1 MSKMAASDATGE
13 SPHAPSK
20 PTDAPLI
27 DHDAYRF
34 QLDLSDSIGAYI
46 REARWE
52 QFGGLTYRGADLGR
66 AIGLNLYFRLVND
79 SVLRAAHARAMAGE
93 KLSEDPDA
101 IPVTTEAYWVLRQML
116 GRPPPQLPRHGF
128 QAALKRWKIYAER
141 SWAMGTPH
149 LEREPRLAR
158 QNGGV
163 LILALSRRFFDYL
176 LPVRQALG
184 ADAAWL
190 VPAGAAWAEE
200 AVASGEPVLQFSE
213 KEGRKPEGPLTAPL
227 AEYWR
232 EMALRFD
239 TFREILEREAPAA
252 VMMTE
257 GNQPDD
263 EILARAARTLGIRS
277 ICIQQGWSPIIHT
290 GFRDMQYDD
299 FCVWGPEFGRLL
311 QPENPRQ
318 HFAATGSHRI
328 EPTAAA
334 TPASARAISF
344 FLQKDSLLITER
356 AWREML
362 DLVRW
367 TAATWPER
375 DILVREHPAAP
386 LTAEERSAL
395 CALPNIVLCPSATMS
410 LDTVL
415 RQTGVAVAFY
425 STTLIEALAYGAI
438 PLIINITG
446 APHYVP
452 DLAAMGAG
460 IEVKDFAAARTAMG
474 QLCDGGGPTWSHMA
488 SVLPRFFA
496 GSSAEALR
504 NIAALARL
512 R

>member
-1 MSKMAASDATGE
+1 MPLPELK
-13 SPHAPSK
+13 
-20 PTDAPLI
+20 DAPLV
-27 DHDAYRF
+27 DRDAYRF
-34 QLDLSDSIGAYI
+34 QLALTDAIAEYV
-46 REARWE
+46 RELRTA
-52 QFGGLTYRGADLGR
+52 QFRALTYRAADFGR
-66 AIGLNLYFRLVND
+66 AIAVDLYFRLVND
-79 SVLRAAHARAMAGE
+79 SALRAAHARAVRGE
-93 KLSEDPDA
+93 ALSQDPDL
-101 IPVTTEAYWVLRQML
+101 IPVGTVAYWVLRQVL
-116 GRPPPQLPRHGF
+116 GRPPPQLSPPGLRSHIKLCK
-128 QAALKRWKIYAER
+128 AYVER
-141 SWAMGTPH
+141 SWAMGRRH
-149 LEREPRLAR
+149 LRTEAHAPRR
-158 QNGGV
+158 GSMV

-190 VPAGAAWAEE
+190 VPAGAAWAGDV
-200 AVASGEPVLQFSE
+200 VASGERVLQFGE
-213 KEGRKPEGPLTAPL
+213 KEGREPEGPLTVPL

-232 EMALRFD
+232 ELALRFD
-239 TFREILEREAPAA
+239 TFREILEREAPIA

-299 FCVWGPEFGRLL
+299 FFVWGTEFGRLL

-318 HFAATGSHRI
+318 YFAATGSHRI
-328 EPTAAA
+328 EPTGTA
-334 TPASARAISF
+334 TLATARAISF
-344 FLQKDSLLITER
+344 FLQKGSVLITER
-356 AWREML
+356 AWCEML

-425 STTLIEALAYGAI
+425 STTLIEALAYGAV

-452 DLAAMGAG
+452 DLAAMGVG
-460 IEVKDFAAARTAMG
+460 IEVKDFAAARDAMAR
-474 QLCDGGGPTWSHMA
+474 LDDDADPMESRIPA
-488 SVLPRFFA
+488 ILPRFFA
-496 GSSAEALR
+496 SSSAQALR
-504 NIAALARL
+504 DIAARARRL
-512 R
+512 HPYHPPD